1 MNSLFCMQTVAA
13 EAAADAAISNIRKQ
27 RELEMEIKEIDKKWL
42 FALKRIINDRLD
54 LLKEFDKIAKVKVNR
69 DYFKND
75 LRKSKLQNYTDH
87 VRNRMNEQK
96 YIKSHDNFDFH
107 VDPLGKN
114 VVTQPMI
121 MESDGKGGREAI
133 TSISLDKRKAK
144 HIRGLSE
151 LEVKKRRFRIPKV
164 KKRTKKRLLE
174 KGLLPL
180 PKKSHMKRVSIKEL
194 EDLQEEESEHIE
206 HKETSI
212 TIKYFPAEE
221 EAAPQSLFAV
231 PEFARTYIPLPVLPL
246 TPEPSFV
253 ESEREYSFGLQ
264 VPRSPSGV
272 TPRLLSPIPPQY
284 LESGTSTYFGFNDN
298 SLLELPEDF
307 NQDDNQSGSPQPP
320 RSPVPE
326 VSHQDAFPIVSLQ
339 PLHSEIPKISDVPI
353 VCVQPPTSPG
363 PENTIHEGD
372 KHRPRLEKLLIIPPR
387 SPAPGPNEPS
397 SPRPSQSYLPP
408 PPLSPIPPHLVLKKA
423 SRETQRQLE
432 KAAKEK
438 ESAAEIQL
446 PPIIIGRSK
455 HKSVQFAKPE
465 SSTKPR
471 KKDQLDSK
479 PALKP
484 LPPIHDLK
492 VTKPLQT
499 PVPKTSGASNRQK
512 AFSNLSRSMKPTGI
526 QYRKLSAVVEE

>member
-42 FALKRIINDRLD
+42 FALKRLINDRLD

-75 LRKSKLQNYTDH
+75 LRKAKLHNYTDH

-114 VVTQPMI
+114 VITQPMI

-133 TSISLDKRKAK
+133 TSISLDKKKAK

-164 KKRTKKRLLE
+164 KKKTKKRLLE

-180 PKKSHMKRVSIKEL
+180 PKKSHMKRTSIKEL
-194 EDLQEEESEHIE
+194 EDLQEEETKEHIE

-212 TIKYFPAEE
+212 TIKYSPAED

-253 ESEREYSFGLQ
+253 ESERENSFGLQ

-272 TPRLLSPIPPQY
+272 RPRLLSPIPPQY
-284 LESGTSTYFGFNDN
+284 FESEMSPYFGFNEN
-298 SLLELPEDF
+298 SLLELPEDHY
-307 NQDDNQSGSPQPP
+307 QDDNQNGFPHPP

-326 VSHQDAFPIVSLQ
+326 VSHQDTLQ
-339 PLHSEIPKISDVPI
+339 LPHSQIPKISDVPI
-353 VCVQPPTSPG
+353 VSVQPPTSPC
-363 PENTIHEGD
+363 PENNMHQGH
-372 KHRPRLEKLLIIPPR
+372 KHRPHLEELLLIPPR
-387 SPAPGPNEPS
+387 SPVPDPNEPS

-408 PPLSPIPPHLVLKKA
+408 PPLSPIPPHLVLIKA
-423 SRETQRQLE
+423 SRETQRQLD
-432 KAAKEK
+432 KAVKEK

-455 HKSVQFAKPE
+455 PKSVKFAMPE

-471 KKDQLDSK
+471 KKDQPVSK

-484 LPPIHDLK
+484 LPPIRDLT
-492 VTKPLQT
+492 VTKPPQAPVAKT
-499 PVPKTSGASNRQK
+499 PGAANRQK
-512 AFSNLSRSMKPTGI
+512 AFFNLSRSMKPTGM